1 MVSACAMNCA
11 TKDNTDD
18 IYLEGGN
25 GIIYSEIEEVKVF
38 VSL

>member
-1 MVSACAMNCA
+1 MVSACEMNRA
-11 TKDNTDD
+11 TKDNADD

-25 GIIYSEIEEVKVF
+25 GIIYSEKEEVKVF